1 MFFYLQE
8 DLKNQA
14 TRNLSMVVILDKV
27 VEETLSEDGKELNLK
42 GYCVGPNGMTIITRD
57 ERLVKVRRLNLGG
70 NRIGDDGVKMLTE
83 SDLFAKVNWIELGG
97 NDIGPEGVSH
107 LIRSKVF
114 KKVKSLNL
122 YRNYIKDEGAAA
134 RRLRSGPERNWR

>member
-1 MFFYLQE
+1 MPSITHFEIYKPAEPCSLTGDKLRE
-8 DLKNQA
+8 
-14 TRNLSMVVILDKV
+14 TMDKV
-27 VEETLSEDGKELNLK
+27 IEETLSEDGKELNLK

-70 NRIGDDGVKMLTE
+70 NRIGDDGVKLLTE

-97 NDIGPEGVSH
+97 NDIGPEGVRH
-107 LIRSKVF
+107 LIRSKVL

-122 YRNYIKDEGAAA
+122 YRNYIKDEGAAIMA
-134 RRLRSGPERNWR
+134 KDN